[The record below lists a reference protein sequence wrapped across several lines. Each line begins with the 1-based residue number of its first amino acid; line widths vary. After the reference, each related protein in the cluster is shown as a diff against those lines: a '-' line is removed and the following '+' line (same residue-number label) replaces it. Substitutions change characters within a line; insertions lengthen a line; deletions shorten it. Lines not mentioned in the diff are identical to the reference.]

1 MIDINI
7 LGEDR
12 DSNIIESNLE
22 LFFQEVAM
30 ALKIG
35 MNDTFGSIKE
45 IGLRSFL
52 FSKYIPN
59 SLIHDR
65 ITEFIS
71 KNCEH
76 SFVYPWT
83 IEVEL
88 MKAENKKDLLHII
101 MTVNAPNSAGIIE
114 KYIETFLVGS

>member
-101 MTVNAPNSAGIIE
+101 MTVNAPNSAGIVE

>member
-30 ALKIG
+30 AFKLG
-35 MNDTFGSIKE
+35 MNDTFGHNKE
-45 IGLRSFL
+45 IGLRGFV

-59 SLIHDR
+59 SVIHDR

-83 IEVEL
+83 IDVEL
-88 MKAENKKDLLHII
+88 MKAGNGKDILHVM
-101 MTVNAPNSAGIIE
+101 MTVNAPNAAGTVE
-114 KYIETFLVGS
+114 KYMETFLIGS